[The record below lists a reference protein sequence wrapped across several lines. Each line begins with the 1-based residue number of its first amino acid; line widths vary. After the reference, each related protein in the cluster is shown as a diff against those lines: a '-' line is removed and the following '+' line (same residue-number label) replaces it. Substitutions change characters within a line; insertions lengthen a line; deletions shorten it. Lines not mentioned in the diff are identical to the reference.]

1 MQYTEQ
7 EKYWIWMISAGVA
20 PKTFYYIMK
29 EFGGA
34 DSFFD
39 AVKNGSPLL
48 DNIPAEAVSASKAA
62 CSEQRAAEIIAELGQ
77 KGIIAVTRLSGDYPA
92 LLAQI
97 PYPPPVLFIKGSF
110 EGIFDAGSKLDCISI
125 VGTRQCSR
133 KGAELTQ
140 AIAKELA
147 DAGVAVVSGMARGID
162 SSAHLGALDGGGK
175 TIAVLG
181 CGADVIYP
189 PESADIY
196 NRMIENG
203 AVVSELPPG
212 TKPFLTNFP
221 ARNRIIAGLSRGTLV
236 IESDIKG
243 GTTIT
248 ASMATAMGRDVF
260 AVPGAPYMRT
270 AALPNMLIE
279 KGAYPVKSAAGIL
292 KFYGVSGE
300 EKNTSANFENIQLD
314 FLQRQIYN
322 LLLQGD
328 ASVENMA
335 SCIKYPQSEI
345 NSALTMM
352 ELGGLIKR
360 LPGGKYG
367 I

>member
-7 EKYWIWMISAGVA
+7 EKYWIWMAAAGVA

-29 EFGGA
+29 ELGGA
-34 DSFFD
+34 DCFFD
-39 AVKNGSPLL
+39 AVKNGSPLPGS
-48 DNIPAEAVSASKAA
+48 IPAEAVAAAKSA
-62 CSEQRAAEIIAELGQ
+62 CSEQRVAEVISELGS
-77 KGIIAVTRLSGDYPA
+77 KGITAVTRLSCDYPD
-92 LLAQI
+92 LLAKI

-110 EGIFDAGSKLDCISI
+110 ESIFSADGKLDCLSI
-125 VGTRQCSR
+125 VGTRQCTR

-147 DAGVAVVSGMARGID
+147 GAGVTVVSGMARGID
-162 SSAHLGALDGGGK
+162 SAAHSGALAGKGK

-196 NRMIENG
+196 NSTIENG
-203 AVVSELPPG
+203 AVVSELPAG
-212 TKPFLTNFP
+212 AKPYLTNFP

-236 IESDIKG
+236 VESDMKG

-270 AALPNMLIE
+270 SALPNTLIE
-279 KGAYPVKSAAGIL
+279 KGAYCVQRAADIL
-292 KFYGVSGE
+292 KFYGLAGE
-300 EKNTSANFENIQLD
+300 EKDTLPDLKHIQLD

-328 ASVENMA
+328 TSVEIMTQG
-335 SCIKYPQSEI
+335 IKYPQSEI

-352 ELGGLIKR
+352 ELGGIIKR

>member
-1 MQYTEQ
+1 
-7 EKYWIWMISAGVA
+7 
-20 PKTFYYIMK
+20 
-29 EFGGA
+29 
-34 DSFFD
+34 
-39 AVKNGSPLL
+39 
-48 DNIPAEAVSASKAA
+48 
-62 CSEQRAAEIIAELGQ
+62 
-77 KGIIAVTRLSGDYPA
+77 
-92 LLAQI
+92 
-97 PYPPPVLFIKGSF
+97 VLFIKGSF
-110 EGIFDAGSKLDCISI
+110 EGIFNANSKLDCVSI
-125 VGTRQCSR
+125 VGTRQCTR

-147 DAGVAVVSGMARGID
+147 AAGVTVVSGMARGID
-162 SSAHLGALDGGGK
+162 SNAHTGALDGGGK

-189 PESADIY
+189 PESGDIY
-196 NRMIENG
+196 YRTIESG
-203 AVVSELPPG
+203 AVVSELPAG
-212 TKPFLTNFP
+212 TKPYLTNFP
-221 ARNRIIAGLSRGTLV
+221 ARNRIIAGLSRGTLIV
-236 IESDIKG
+236 ESDIKG
-243 GTTIT
+243 GTVIT

-270 AALPNMLIE
+270 AALPDMLIE
-279 KGAYPVKSAAGIL
+279 KGAYPVKNAADIL
-292 KFYGVSGE
+292 KFYGCAGE
-300 EKNTSANFENIQLD
+300 ESGTLPNFEQIQLD

-335 SCIKYPQSEI
+335 SCIQYPQSEI